1 MVVRGLLGGSLAT
14 ARFLGLTAAVGYF
27 SIVGTVV
34 YGVAMTCFFAL
45 WPTFRRSADR
55 SAKPS

>member
-1 MVVRGLLGGSLAT
+1 MLVRGALGGSIAT
-14 ARFLGLTAAVGYF
+14 AGFLGLTAAVGEF
-27 SIVGTVV
+27 SIVATVV

-55 SAKPS
+55 SAKLS